1 MPWGSMMHLLLNFNL
16 PFMFQSQ
23 KMLEEK
29 QARKKEK
36 EVEKMEKE
44 KRLQKLKSQVLIL
57 QFSSIYKTRRFTSYF
72 ASFVYCQEEIKH
84 FFSTQTASYKLLTW
98 TPMWFNRFCRLAS

>member
-1 MPWGSMMHLLLNFNL
+1 MMHLLLNSNL
-16 PFMFQSQ
+16 LFMFQSQ

-29 QARKKEK
+29 QAKKKEK

-57 QFSSIYKTRRFTSYF
+57 EFSSIYKTRRFTWYF
-72 ASFVYCQEEIKH
+72 ASVVYCREEIKH
-84 FFSTQTASYKLLTW
+84 FFSAQS
-98 TPMWFNRFCRLAS
+98 C